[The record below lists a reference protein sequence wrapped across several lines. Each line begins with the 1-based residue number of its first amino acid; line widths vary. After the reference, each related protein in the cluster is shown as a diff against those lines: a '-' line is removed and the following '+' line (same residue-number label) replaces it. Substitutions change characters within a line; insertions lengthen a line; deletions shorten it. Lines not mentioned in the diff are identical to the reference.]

1 MTSVRGR
8 TRLANYHPTSGNLQ
22 QSRPDA
28 RSSAGPLVH
37 ERPSGRE
44 RLRATGAR
52 IYTAAR
58 TRANRANF
66 LRLLGV
72 ALIVYGAVGLAA
84 TLYGYALVRQAFA
97 SARELGVAAPGQRSS
112 ALSGLQSI
120 SATLDD
126 AAKTSANMTSSFKE
140 SQTSLTTASQVAT
153 DVATSFRQVAQ
164 VAGFQIFGLQP
175 MAGMIQPFQESSAR
189 LDALAQDLTSTSAA
203 VGANAGDMQRL
214 SADFARLKT
223 EVDGLTR
230 SVAALPTDPT
240 SGEGARRLE
249 TALTAML
256 VWIGLQGVASIF
268 AGLAVVLLPL
278 TRRNA
283 RQA

>member
-1 MTSVRGR
+1 
-8 TRLANYHPTSGNLQ
+8 
-22 QSRPDA
+22 
-28 RSSAGPLVH
+28 LVE
-37 ERPSGRE
+37 ERPSGRQ
-44 RLRATGAR
+44 RLRATSAA
-52 IYTAAR
+52 IYAAAR

-97 SARELGVAAPGQRSS
+97 SARELGVAAPGQQSN

-126 AAKTSANMTSSFKE
+126 AATTSANMTSSFKE
-140 SQTSLTTASQVAT
+140 SQASLATASQVAI
-153 DVATSFRQVAQ
+153 DVAASFRQVAQ

-175 MAGMIQPFQESSAR
+175 MAGMVQPFQESSNR

-214 SADFARLKT
+214 SADFARLRT
-223 EVDGLTR
+223 EVDGLAR

-249 TALTAML
+249 MALTAML

-268 AGLAVVLLPL
+268 AGLALLLLPL
-278 TRRNA
+278 ARRRA
-283 RQA
+283 PQASV